1 MNLFVK
7 LMIFGGS
14 ILFILDLIV
23 YFKYRINIHINKYV
37 NLIICT
43 MILAFCIVI
52 FDKLGIGMGM
62 GIGMNMSNGFNQ
74 GAKYSS
80 SLILFMLFALSI
92 VTFIPGVIKLN
103 KNNDY
108 KEIRSTAILLGI
120 FAIVFISFK
129 FIGIA

>member
-1 MNLFVK
+1 ML
-7 LMIFGGS
+7 FGGS
-14 ILFILDLIV
+14 ILLILDLII
-23 YFKYRINIHINKYV
+23 YFKNGINIHINKYV

-43 MILAFCIVI
+43 MILAFCIII

-62 GIGMNMSNGFNQ
+62 GIGIGMSMSNGFNQ

-108 KEIRSTAILLGI
+108 KEIRSTAILLGV

-129 FIGIA
+129 LIGIA